1 MRIHRRPMSRIE
13 GKYAATIG
21 NFDGVHVGHAHILEK
36 LVSVAKD
43 RKLLA
48 AVMIFEPQPLEY
60 FSADSAPPRLST
72 LRKKLERFQEIGV
85 DAVFVI
91 PFDSEF
97 SSLSADAFIDRY
109 LVELLPV
116 EWLLVGD
123 DFRFGKGRVGDFRVL
138 RERGQERGF
147 EVEATDSITISGVRV
162 SSSVVRE
169 ALKSGDFQKSQEFLG
184 RSYNITARVVRG
196 NALGRTFG
204 FPTAN
209 LGLKNL
215 KSPLSGIYLV
225 RVVGDEIDERYGLAS
240 IGSRPTIELNGSIKV
255 EIFILDFD
263 GDLYGK
269 KITVTVLSKLRDEKQ
284 FASVDEM
291 ITAMKMD
298 EARARKLIAEG
309 AF

>member
-1 MRIHRRPMSRIE
+1 MSRIE

-36 LVSVAKD
+36 LVSVAKE

-60 FSADSAPPRLST
+60 FSADSAPPRIST
-72 LRKKLERFQEIGV
+72 LREKLERFREIGV

-123 DFRFGKGRVGDFRVL
+123 DFRFGKGRAGDFRVL
-138 RERGQERGF
+138 RERGQEQGF
-147 EVEATDSITISGVRV
+147 EVEATDSITVAGVRV
-162 SSSVVRE
+162 SSSVIRE

-215 KSPLSGIYLV
+215 SSPLSGIYLV

-298 EARARKLIAEG
+298 EANARKLIAAG

>member
-1 MRIHRRPMSRIE
+1 MSRIE

-36 LVSVAKD
+36 LVSVAKE

-48 AVMIFEPQPLEY
+48 AVIIFEPQPLEY
-60 FSADSAPPRLST
+60 FSADSAPPRIST
-72 LRKKLERFQEIGV
+72 LREKLERFREIGV

-123 DFRFGKGRVGDFRVL
+123 DFRFGKGRAGDFRVL
-138 RERGQERGF
+138 RERGQEQGF
-147 EVEATDSITISGVRV
+147 EVEATDSITVAGLRV
-162 SSSVVRE
+162 SSSVIRE

-215 KSPLSGIYLV
+215 SSPLSGIYLV

-298 EARARKLIAEG
+298 EANARKLIAAG

>member
-1 MRIHRRPMSRIE
+1 MSRIE

-36 LVSVAKD
+36 LVSVAKE

-60 FSADSAPPRLST
+60 FSADSAPPRIST
-72 LRKKLERFQEIGV
+72 LREKLERFREIGV

-123 DFRFGKGRVGDFRVL
+123 DFRFGKGRAGDFRVL
-138 RERGQERGF
+138 RERGQEQGF
-147 EVEATDSITISGVRV
+147 EVEATDSITVAGVRV
-162 SSSVVRE
+162 SSSVIRE

-215 KSPLSGIYLV
+215 SSPLSGIYLV

-298 EARARKLIAEG
+298 ESRARKLIAEG
-309 AF
+309 TF

>member
-72 LRKKLERFQEIGV
+72 LRKKLERFKEIGV

>member
-1 MRIHRRPMSRIE
+1 MSRIE

-36 LVSVAKD
+36 LVSVAKE

-60 FSADSAPPRLST
+60 FSADSAPPRIST
-72 LRKKLERFQEIGV
+72 LREKLERFREIGV

-123 DFRFGKGRVGDFRVL
+123 DFRFGKGRAGDFRVL
-138 RERGQERGF
+138 RERGQEQGF
-147 EVEATDSITISGVRV
+147 EVEATDSITVAGVRV
-162 SSSVVRE
+162 SSSVIRE

-215 KSPLSGIYLV
+215 SSPLSGIYLV

-309 AF
+309 VF

>member
-1 MRIHRRPMSRIE
+1 MSRIE

-36 LVSVAKD
+36 LVSVAKE

-60 FSADSAPPRLST
+60 FSADSAPPRIST
-72 LRKKLERFQEIGV
+72 LREKLERFREIGV

-123 DFRFGKGRVGDFRVL
+123 DFRFGKGRAGDFRVL
-138 RERGQERGF
+138 RERGQEQGF
-147 EVEATDSITISGVRV
+147 EVEATDSITVAGVRV
-162 SSSVVRE
+162 SSSVIRE

-184 RSYNITARVVRG
+184 RSYNINARVVRG

-215 KSPLSGIYLV
+215 SSPLSGIYLV

-298 EARARKLIAEG
+298 EANARKLIAAG

>member
-1 MRIHRRPMSRIE
+1 MSRIE

-36 LVSVAKD
+36 LVSVAKE

-60 FSADSAPPRLST
+60 FSAYSAPPRIST
-72 LRKKLERFQEIGV
+72 LREKLERFREIGV

-123 DFRFGKGRVGDFRVL
+123 DFRFGKGRAGDFRVL
-138 RERGQERGF
+138 RERGQEQGF
-147 EVEATDSITISGVRV
+147 EVEATDSITVAGVRV
-162 SSSVVRE
+162 SSSVIRE

-215 KSPLSGIYLV
+215 SSPLSGIYLV

-240 IGSRPTIELNGSIKV
+240 IGSRPTIELNGSIKA

-269 KITVTVLSKLRDEKQ
+269 KIKVTVLSKLRDEKQ

-298 EARARKLIAEG
+298 EANARKLIAAG

>member
-1 MRIHRRPMSRIE
+1 MSRIE

-36 LVSVAKD
+36 LVSVAKE

-60 FSADSAPPRLST
+60 FSADSAPPRIST
-72 LRKKLERFQEIGV
+72 LREKLERFREIGV

-123 DFRFGKGRVGDFRVL
+123 DFRFGKGRAGDFRVL
-138 RERGQERGF
+138 REWGQEQGF
-147 EVEATDSITISGVRV
+147 EVEATDSITVAGVRV
-162 SSSVVRE
+162 SSSVIRE

-215 KSPLSGIYLV
+215 SSPLSGIYLV

-298 EARARKLIAEG
+298 EANARKLIAAG

>member
-1 MRIHRRPMSRIE
+1 MSRIE

-60 FSADSAPPRLST
+60 FSADAAPPRLST
-72 LRKKLERFQEIGV
+72 LREKLERFQEIGV

-138 RERGQERGF
+138 RERGQEQGF
-147 EVEATDSITISGVRV
+147 EVEATGSITISGVRV

-215 KSPLSGIYLV
+215 RSPLSGIYLV

-240 IGSRPTIELNGSIKV
+240 IGSRPTIELNGSIKA

-269 KITVTVLSKLRDEKQ
+269 KIKVTVLSKLRDEKQ

>member
-1 MRIHRRPMSRIE
+1 MSRIE

-36 LVSVAKD
+36 LVSVAKE

-60 FSADSAPPRLST
+60 FSADSAPPRIST
-72 LRKKLERFQEIGV
+72 LREKLERFREIGV

-123 DFRFGKGRVGDFRVL
+123 DFRFGKGRAGDFRVL
-138 RERGQERGF
+138 RERGQEQGF
-147 EVEATDSITISGVRV
+147 EVEATDSITVAGVRV
-162 SSSVVRE
+162 SSSVIRE

-215 KSPLSGIYLV
+215 RSPLSGIYLV

-298 EARARKLIAEG
+298 EANARKLIAAG

>member
-1 MRIHRRPMSRIE
+1 MSRIE

-36 LVSVAKD
+36 LVSVAKE

-60 FSADSAPPRLST
+60 FSADSAPPRIST
-72 LRKKLERFQEIGV
+72 LREKLERFREIGV

-123 DFRFGKGRVGDFRVL
+123 DFRFGKGRAGDFRVL
-138 RERGQERGF
+138 RERGQEQGF
-147 EVEATDSITISGVRV
+147 EVEATDSITVAGVRV
-162 SSSVVRE
+162 SSSVIRE

-215 KSPLSGIYLV
+215 SSPLSGIYLV

>member
-1 MRIHRRPMSRIE
+1 MSRIE

-240 IGSRPTIELNGSIKV
+240 IGSRPTIESNGSIKV

>member
-1 MRIHRRPMSRIE
+1 MSRID

-36 LVSVAKD
+36 LVSVAKE

-60 FSADSAPPRLST
+60 FSADSAPPRIST
-72 LRKKLERFQEIGV
+72 LREKLERFREIGV

-123 DFRFGKGRVGDFRVL
+123 DFRFGKGRAGDFRVL
-138 RERGQERGF
+138 REWGQEQGF
-147 EVEATDSITISGVRV
+147 EVEATDSITVAGVRV
-162 SSSVVRE
+162 SSSVIRE

-215 KSPLSGIYLV
+215 SSPLSGIYLV

-298 EARARKLIAEG
+298 EANARKLIAAG

>member
-1 MRIHRRPMSRIE
+1 MRIHRRPISRIE

-72 LRKKLERFQEIGV
+72 LRKKLERFKEIGV

-240 IGSRPTIELNGSIKV
+240 IGSRPTIESNGSIKV

>member
-1 MRIHRRPMSRIE
+1 MSRIE

-36 LVSVAKD
+36 LVSVAKE

-60 FSADSAPPRLST
+60 FSADSAPPRIST
-72 LRKKLERFQEIGV
+72 LREKLERFREIGV

-123 DFRFGKGRVGDFRVL
+123 DFRFGKGRAGDFRVL
-138 RERGQERGF
+138 RERGQEQGF
-147 EVEATDSITISGVRV
+147 EVEATDSITVAGVRV
-162 SSSVVRE
+162 SSSVIRE

-215 KSPLSGIYLV
+215 SSPLSGIYLV

-291 ITAMKMD
+291 ITNMKMD
-298 EARARKLIAEG
+298 EANARKLIAAG

>member
-1 MRIHRRPMSRIE
+1 MSRIE

-36 LVSVAKD
+36 LVSVAKE

-60 FSADSAPPRLST
+60 FSADSAPPRIST
-72 LRKKLERFQEIGV
+72 LREKLERFREIGV

-123 DFRFGKGRVGDFRVL
+123 DFRFGKGRAGDFRVL
-138 RERGQERGF
+138 RERGQEQGF
-147 EVEATDSITISGVRV
+147 EVEATDSITVAGVRV
-162 SSSVVRE
+162 SSSVIRE

-215 KSPLSGIYLV
+215 SSPLSGIYLV

-291 ITAMKMD
+291 ITAMEMD
-298 EARARKLIAEG
+298 EANARKLIAAG

>member
-1 MRIHRRPMSRIE
+1 MRIHRRPISRIE

-72 LRKKLERFQEIGV
+72 LRKKLERFKEIGV

-215 KSPLSGIYLV
+215 SSPLSGIYLV

>member
-1 MRIHRRPMSRIE
+1 MSRIE

-36 LVSVAKD
+36 LVSVAKE

-60 FSADSAPPRLST
+60 FSADSAPPRIST
-72 LRKKLERFQEIGV
+72 LREKLERFREIGV

-97 SSLSADAFIDRY
+97 SSLSANAFIDRY

-123 DFRFGKGRVGDFRVL
+123 DFRFGKGRAGDFRVL
-138 RERGQERGF
+138 RERGQEQGF
-147 EVEATDSITISGVRV
+147 EVEATDSITVAGVRV
-162 SSSVVRE
+162 SSSVIRE

-215 KSPLSGIYLV
+215 SSPLSGIYLV

-298 EARARKLIAEG
+298 EANARKLIAAG

>member
-1 MRIHRRPMSRIE
+1 MSRIE

-215 KSPLSGIYLV
+215 SSPLSGIYLV

>member
-1 MRIHRRPMSRIE
+1 MRIHRRPISRIE

-215 KSPLSGIYLV
+215 SSPLSGIYLV

-240 IGSRPTIELNGSIKV
+240 IGSRPTIESNGSIKV

>member
-1 MRIHRRPMSRIE
+1 MRIHRRPISRIE

-215 KSPLSGIYLV
+215 SSPLSGIYLV

-240 IGSRPTIELNGSIKV
+240 IGSRPTIELNGSIKA

-309 AF
+309 TF

>member
-1 MRIHRRPMSRIE
+1 MRIHRRPISRIE

-215 KSPLSGIYLV
+215 SSPLSGIYLV

>member
-1 MRIHRRPMSRIE
+1 MSRIE

-36 LVSVAKD
+36 LVSVAKE

-60 FSADSAPPRLST
+60 FSADSAPPRIST
-72 LRKKLERFQEIGV
+72 LREKLERFREIGV

-123 DFRFGKGRVGDFRVL
+123 DFRFGKGRAGDFRVL
-138 RERGQERGF
+138 RERGQEQGF
-147 EVEATDSITISGVRV
+147 EVEATDSITVAGVRV
-162 SSSVVRE
+162 SSSVIRE

-215 KSPLSGIYLV
+215 SSPLSGIYLV

-298 EARARKLIAEG
+298 EANARKFIAAG

>member
-1 MRIHRRPMSRIE
+1 MSRIE

-36 LVSVAKD
+36 LVSVAKE

-60 FSADSAPPRLST
+60 FSADSAPPRIST
-72 LRKKLERFQEIGV
+72 LREKLERFREIGV

-123 DFRFGKGRVGDFRVL
+123 DFRFGKGRAGDFRVL
-138 RERGQERGF
+138 RERGQEQGF
-147 EVEATDSITISGVRV
+147 EVEATDSITVAGVRV
-162 SSSVVRE
+162 SSSVIRE

-215 KSPLSGIYLV
+215 SSPLSGIYLV

-240 IGSRPTIELNGSIKV
+240 IGSRPTMELNGSIKV

-298 EARARKLIAEG
+298 EANARKLIAAG

>member
-1 MRIHRRPMSRIE
+1 MSRIE

-72 LRKKLERFQEIGV
+72 LRKKLERFKEIGV

-215 KSPLSGIYLV
+215 SSPLSGIYLV

-240 IGSRPTIELNGSIKV
+240 IGSRPTIESNGSIKV

>member
-1 MRIHRRPMSRIE
+1 MRIHRRPISRIE

-123 DFRFGKGRVGDFRVL
+123 DFRFGKGRAGDFRVL
-138 RERGQERGF
+138 RERGQEQGF
-147 EVEATDSITISGVRV
+147 EVEATDSITVAGVRV
-162 SSSVVRE
+162 SSSVIRE

-215 KSPLSGIYLV
+215 SSPLSGIYLV

-298 EARARKLIAEG
+298 EANARKLIAAG

>member
-1 MRIHRRPMSRIE
+1 MSRIE

-72 LRKKLERFQEIGV
+72 LRKKLERFKEIGV

-240 IGSRPTIELNGSIKV
+240 IGSRPTIESNGSIKV